1 MYQVLRRIFGG
12 VDKHDILGPETPPV
26 VEPLRGR
33 FSAFSPSVG
42 PLRSLLL
49 FRRPM
54 YFLWRP
60 SCHSVASHVPRRS
73 PLLTSHTFRR
83 THALLRAHDKQ
94 QYGSGRGQHWP
105 EHAVRHNIGGR
116 SLYVLDAM
124 PHSLKLIPPKNT
136 TLDSLVQRL
145 ANPRLQRDDVAIRG
159 RLRNVQHACGT

>member
-1 MYQVLRRIFGG
+1 MISRSLV
-12 VDKHDILGPETPPV
+12 ILDLGESLAQWMS
-26 VEPLRGR
+26 PLRGR

-60 SCHSVASHVPRRS
+60 SCHSVASHAPRRS

-94 QYGSGRGQHWP
+94 QSYGSGQGQHWA

-124 PHSLKLIPPKNT
+124 PHSLKLIPPKKHDARFARPKT
-136 TLDSLVQRL
+136 CQPSST
-145 ANPRLQRDDVAIRG
+145 A
-159 RLRNVQHACGT
+159 